1 MKTAYGNVCSL
12 SCQCID
18 LIGKVFEENFETAFP
33 GAVSWSIIDGKGEGG
48 LPEKDF
54 IVVGK

>member
-33 GAVSWSIIDGKGEGG
+33 GAVSWSIIDIPRGRRVARKRLHSSG
-48 LPEKDF
+48 
-54 IVVGK
+54 